1 MRDVK
6 RPKSGVTA
14 TNSNTR
20 LSAGRLQRLAAAPVA
35 PPLVLRPTNSNTRM
49 TAGPGRRLDVGN
61 TRAWPLA
68 SATPDIAANRL
79 RERMVEWLREE
90 GIQDGVVLA
99 AMRRMPRHAFVDE
112 ALASRAY
119 ENAALPIGAGQTI
132 SQPWIVARMIATARN
147 GRNLGRVLEV
157 GTGCGYQA
165 AILAGVAREVYSIE
179 RVRVLHEQ
187 ARMRL
192 LALHLPH
199 VRLLLGDGTQGLP
212 AFAPFDAIIVAA
224 AGASMPTALLEQLA
238 IGGRLV
244 APEGSEHQKLVLIE
258 RTSARHWKRT
268 ELEPVRFVPLKTGVQ
283 L

>member
-1 MRDVK
+1 MHDAK

-14 TNSNTR
+14 ANSNTR
-20 LSAGRLQRLAAAPVA
+20 LSAGPLQRVAATNK
-35 PPLVLRPTNSNTRM
+35 PPPAVRPTNSNTRM

-79 RERMVEWLREE
+79 REKMVEKLREE
-90 GIQDGVVLA
+90 GIQDAVVLA

-132 SQPWIVARMIATARN
+132 SQPRIVARMIATARN

-179 RVRVLHEQ
+179 RVRALYEQ
-187 ARMRL
+187 ARARL

-199 VRLLLGDGTQGLP
+199 VRLLLGDGTLGLP
-212 AFAPFDAIIVAA
+212 AFAPFDAIVVAA
-224 AGASMPTALLEQLA
+224 AGPSVPAALLGQLA

-244 APEGSEHQKLVLIE
+244 APEGSGHQKLVLIE
-258 RTSARHWKRT
+258 RTSAKHWKRT
-268 ELEPVRFVPLKTGVQ
+268 ELEPVRFVPLQTGVQ